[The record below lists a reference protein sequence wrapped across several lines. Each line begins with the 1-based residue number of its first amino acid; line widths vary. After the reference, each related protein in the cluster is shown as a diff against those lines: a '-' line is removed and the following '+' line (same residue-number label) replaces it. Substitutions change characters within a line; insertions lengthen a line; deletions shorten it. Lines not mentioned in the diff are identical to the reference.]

1 MATPNLVKNGSF
13 ETTSLTTKG
22 HFFGNVSDWSGGGG
36 ASALQFLDFPG
47 TVNNSPYFAVYG
59 PFPATSPDGGN
70 FVESD
75 GAASYTHSIY
85 QTITGLTVGTSYNV
99 SFYQAAGQQVGRTG
113 STTEQ
118 WQVSLG
124 SSTQL
129 SSLVTLPQ
137 GGVSPW
143 QQQVLTFTA
152 NAASEVLSFLAMGT
166 PNGEPPISFLDG
178 VSMTVVPEPAS
189 LALLGAGLVGF
200 GMTRQRRRQASPTA

>member
-1 MATPNLVKNGSF
+1 M
-13 ETTSLTTKG
+13 
-22 HFFGNVSDWSGGGG
+22 
-36 ASALQFLDFPG
+36 
-47 TVNNSPYFAVYG
+47 
-59 PFPATSPDGGN
+59 
-70 FVESD
+70 
-75 GAASYTHSIY
+75 
-85 QTITGLTVGTSYNV
+85 
-99 SFYQAAGQQVGRTG
+99 
-113 STTEQ
+113 
-118 WQVSLG
+118 SLG
-124 SSTQL
+124 NSTQL

-152 NAASEVLSFLAMGT
+152 SAASEVLSFLAKGT